1 MISGQARFRRA
12 DRLRDGRD
20 YRRLASTGRRA
31 ASKNYVVLAVH
42 RRTDG
47 VARLGI
53 TASRRVGGAVQRNR
67 VKRTIREWFR
77 TRQPELAPDLDVVV
91 IARSSAVGLSG
102 REVAVELTRLTR
114 EAAG

>member
-12 DRLRDGRD
+12 ARLRDSRD
-20 YRRLASTGRRA
+20 YRRLANSGRRV

-67 VKRTIREWFR
+67 VKRAIREWFR
-77 TRQPELAPDLDVVV
+77 TWQQELAADLDVVV
-91 IARSSAVGLSG
+91 IARSGAVDLSG
-102 REVAVELTRLTR
+102 QEVGVELARLTR

>member
-12 DRLRDGRD
+12 ARLRDGRD
-20 YRRLASTGRRA
+20 YRRLASTGRRV

-47 VARLGI
+47 AARLGI

-67 VKRTIREWFR
+67 VKRTVREWFR
-77 TRQPELAPDLDVVV
+77 TRQQELASDLDVVV
-91 IARSSAVGLSG
+91 IARSGAVGLSG
-102 REVAVELTRLTR
+102 EEVAVELTRLTR

>member
-12 DRLRDGRD
+12 ARLRDGRD
-20 YRRLASTGRRA
+20 YRRLANKGRRV

-47 VARLGI
+47 TARLGI

-67 VKRTIREWFR
+67 VKRTVREWFR
-77 TRQPELAPDLDVVV
+77 TRQQELASDLDVVV
-91 IARSSAVGLSG
+91 IARSGAVGLSG
-102 REVAVELTRLTR
+102 EEVGVELTRLTR

>member
-77 TRQPELAPDLDVVV
+77 IRQQELTPDLDVVV